1 MHYCGH
7 FCILVQSTKLKSKEF
22 KKMKKVLSVL
32 IAAIMLISCCSVGLV
47 SFAASQPTSV
57 EEAVAIIAQDTDFLT
72 SSPAA
77 VANPGAWNERSF
89 QYGTAGYTFS
99 RTVSAS
105 STNAAASAFNTA
117 FDVTND
123 NGTPDDTSDDTN
135 NLNTIKANIA
145 KAYQETGAYADYII
159 PDSTNPSAMK
169 DIDIAT
175 LASDTVALKAVM
187 DTINVPAV
195 SSTKINKSMDAA
207 KIIGDDALTKIEID
221 PADVVKFASQAMSFA
236 DIVVE
241 SDDEADVLSTI
252 EDSALAKIVKTLISS
267 DVAAQIK
274 ADLEA
279 KEGVKAVKD
288 YKFQVANIK
297 VTPTYSTS
305 TKYSTTEDIECMGN
319 TYTKN
324 TAYTTLSGLKI
335 TYDISFTADVAFD
348 AFSIDGVEDSYF
360 TYTGKKAVTQSYLSI
375 QRPTEVDLKAA
386 DVIDLINSET
396 ERLAVATDSTH
407 TAGYTLNKTVSTTA
421 PINLNSSDKETLDN
435 IIKTKYADR
444 FSAYIGSE
452 SGIVNYDGILCEIL
466 GLNAASG
473 KVGKSVEGAE
483 ILGKDALIATKLS
496 KDDLKNYTGTS
507 LNSSITLSFNDV
519 DLLAADKASE
529 ESVVGDFYANVIPS
543 GADKVISNDL
553 TFNAPGTTIEDIS
566 IKYTNIS
573 VTPQFKQNDD
583 TKAYELSSLKL
594 SYSVDFSANIYAV
607 NAVTP
612 IPVSNVTSIVVNYT
626 DIKPFVEGVDI
637 DAYEFAKVLNEATG
651 YAVADKAGYDYE
663 RNSAITAEP
672 VVKAVGGSSLMDTI
686 TSIDG
691 LLGAITSLIGGSGT
705 PITDALA
712 NKMNEILSED
722 LNATDYVGTVNPTQ
736 NAADVLGANY
746 AVKASKVEAKDI
758 YDLQYNA
765 ERGVI
770 TFTLAD
776 TVNPEKDDSTAL
788 SRLTN
793 DFTSVSEIKEKLAVS
808 LSEDLNIEF
817 MKDTDPCNIAYTNI
831 NCYVAFSGADAENV
845 YGDGTLAKLGV
856 NYDCSLDVTA
866 QGLNFVAGQSVLSES
881 NNFKYVDYEL
891 GDADQSGKVSIVD
904 AKLVLEYVVGTATLN
919 DEQMKLADMDAN
931 GKVTVA
937 DAKLILQKVASQ
949 TA

>member
-1 MHYCGH
+1 
-7 FCILVQSTKLKSKEF
+7 
-22 KKMKKVLSVL
+22 MKKVLSVL

-47 SFAASQPTSV
+47 SFAASQPASL
-57 EEAVAIIAQDTDFLT
+57 EEAVALIAQDTEFLT

-77 VANPGAWNERSF
+77 IANPGAWNERAF

-105 STNAAASAFNTA
+105 PTNAAASAFNTA

-145 KAYQETGAYADYII
+145 KAYKETGAYADYIDF
-159 PDSTNPSAMK
+159 DSANPSAMK
-169 DIDIAT
+169 DVDIAK
-175 LASDTVALKAVM
+175 LASDIVNLSDVM
-187 DTINVPAV
+187 DSINVLSVA
-195 SSTKINKSMDAA
+195 STKINKSMDASN
-207 KIIGDDALTKIEID
+207 IIGDDALTKIEID

-236 DIVVE
+236 DIVVA
-241 SDDEADVLSTI
+241 SDDEADVLGKI
-252 EDSALAKIVKTLISS
+252 EDSALAKLVKTLISS
-267 DVAAQIK
+267 DVAAQLK
-274 ADLEA
+274 ANLEA
-279 KEGVKAVKD
+279 KEGVKDIKN
-288 YKFQVANIK
+288 YKFQISNIK
-297 VTPTYSTS
+297 VTPTYSTT

-335 TYDISFTADVAFD
+335 SYDISFTADVAFD
-348 AFSIDGVEDSYF
+348 VFSIDGVEDSYF
-360 TYTGKKAVTQSYLSI
+360 TYTGKKIVAQNYLSI
-375 QRPTEVDLKAA
+375 QRPAEIDLKAE

-396 ERLAVATDSTH
+396 ERLTVATDSTH
-407 TAGYTLNKTVSTTA
+407 TASYALNKTVSVTSKV
-421 PINLNSSDKETLDN
+421 NVDGNNKETLNN

-444 FSAYIGSE
+444 FAAYIDSE
-452 SGIVNYDGILCEIL
+452 SGEVNYDGILCDVL
-466 GLNAASG
+466 GLKAVSG
-473 KVGKSVEGAE
+473 KVGKSVAGTE
-483 ILGKDALIATKLS
+483 ILGKDALMATKLS
-496 KDDLKNYTGTS
+496 KDDLKNFTGTS
-507 LNSSITLSFNDV
+507 LKSAITLSFNDV

-529 ESVVGDFYANVIPS
+529 ESVIGDFYANVIPS
-543 GADKVISNDL
+543 GADKVIANDL
-553 TFNAPGTTIEDIS
+553 SFNAPGTTMEDIS
-566 IKYTNIS
+566 IKYTNIIVS
-573 VTPQFKQNDD
+573 PQFKQNSD
-583 TKAYELSSLKL
+583 TKAYELTALKL
-594 SYSVDFSANIYAV
+594 SYNVEFSAKIYAV

-612 IPVSNVTSIVVNYT
+612 IPVKNVTAVVVNYT
-626 DIKPFVEGVDI
+626 DIEPFVEGVDI

-663 RNSAITAEP
+663 RNSSITAEP
-672 VVKAVGGSSLMDTI
+672 VVNAVGGSSLMDTI
-686 TSIDG
+686 ASIDG
-691 LLGAITSLIGGSGT
+691 LLGAITSMIGGSGT

-722 LNATDYVGTVNPTQ
+722 LNATDYVGTVKPAQ
-736 NAADVLGANY
+736 NAADALGANGANY

-758 YDLQYNA
+758 YDIQYNA

-776 TVNPEKDDSTAL
+776 SVNPEKDDSTAL
-788 SRLTN
+788 SRMTN

-808 LSEDLNIEF
+808 LSEDLKIEF
-817 MKDTDPCNIAYTNI
+817 MKDTDPCKIAYTNI
-831 NCYVAFSGADAENV
+831 NCYVAFNGADAENV

-866 QGLNFVAGQSVLSES
+866 QGLQFVAGQTVLSES

-891 GDADQSGKVSIVD
+891 GDADQSGKVSIID

-919 DEQMKLADMDAN
+919 DEQMRLADMDAN
-931 GKVTVA
+931 GKVNVT

>member
-1 MHYCGH
+1 MHYCGY

-47 SFAASQPTSV
+47 SFAAAQPTSL
-57 EEAVAIIAQDTDFLT
+57 EEAVALIAQDTEFLT

-99 RTVSAS
+99 RTVNAT
-105 STNAAASAFNTA
+105 STNAAAAAFNNA
-117 FDVTND
+117 FNVTND

-135 NLNTIKANIA
+135 NLNTIKAKIA
-145 KAYQETGAYADYII
+145 EAYKATGAYKDYIVF
-159 PDSTNPSAMK
+159 DTANPSAMK
-169 DIDIAT
+169 DVNLSK
-175 LASDTVALKAVM
+175 LASDTVDLAAAMDSIDVSAVAN
-187 DTINVPAV
+187 TVV
-195 SSTKINKSMDAA
+195 NKSADAS
-207 KIIGDDALTKIEID
+207 KVLGDDALTKIEID

-236 DIVVE
+236 DIVVA
-241 SDDEADVLSTI
+241 SDDETDVLSTI
-252 EDSALAKIVKTLISS
+252 EDSSLAKLVKTIISS
-267 DVAAQIK
+267 DVASQLK

-288 YKFQVANIK
+288 YKFQITNIK

-305 TKYSTTEDIECMGN
+305 TKYSTSEDIECMGN

-324 TAYTTLSGLKI
+324 TAYTTLAGIKI
-335 TYDISFTADVAFD
+335 AYDISFTANVAFD

-360 TYTGKKAVTQSYLSI
+360 TYSGKKVVSQNYASI
-375 QRPTEVDLKAA
+375 QRPTETDLKAA

-407 TAGYTLNKTVSTTA
+407 TAGYTLNKTVTTST
-421 PINLNSSDKETLDN
+421 PISLSSDDKATINN
-435 IIKTKYADR
+435 IIMTKYADK
-444 FSAYIGSE
+444 FSAYIDSE
-452 SGIVNYDGILCEIL
+452 LGEVKYDGILCEVL
-466 GLNAASG
+466 GLNAVSG
-473 KVGKSVEGAE
+473 KVGKSVAGAE
-483 ILGKDALIATKLS
+483 ILGKDALMATKLS
-496 KDDLKNYTGTS
+496 KDDIKSFTGTS
-507 LNSSITLSFNDV
+507 LSAGITISFNDV

-529 ESVVGDFYANVIPS
+529 ESVIGDFYANAIPS
-543 GADKVISNDL
+543 GTDKVIANDV
-553 TFNAPGTTIEDIS
+553 TFNAPGTTVEDIA
-566 IKYTNIS
+566 IKYTNIT
-573 VTPQFKQNDD
+573 VIPQFAKN
-583 TKAYELSSLKL
+583 TKTGVYELASLKL
-594 SYSVDFSANIYAV
+594 SYNVDFSAKVYAV
-607 NAVTP
+607 NAVK
-612 IPVSNVTSIVVNYT
+612 PVSVNSVTNVVVNYT

-637 DAYEFAKVLNEATG
+637 DAYEFAKILNEATG
-651 YAVADKAGYDYE
+651 YAAADKAGYDYE
-663 RNSAITAEP
+663 RNSSITSIP
-672 VVKAVGGSSLMDTI
+672 TVTAVGGTTLMDAI

-691 LLGAITSLIGGSGT
+691 LLGTITSMIGGSGT